1 MTSIKGLATLVNVQ
15 VRIVE
20 IEWASN
26 YLRDLFVYL
35 ARLKNVDLYD
45 NELIKVL
52 LEQ

>member
-1 MTSIKGLATLVNVQ
+1 MKSLQKFVNVQ

-20 IEWASN
+20 IEWISN